1 MDWSESLDTSFDP
14 HDLSSDPEIIELNI
28 TAKTRQ
34 IDNLREQLSAL
45 QHNVKG
51 DEASLRVAMD
61 EASDKYSEAQANLAG
76 SYTESAR
83 LLATRIVK
91 AAVPASTLGDGIT
104 WAEGATDTQKSSL
117 ASMITKFDPAGT
129 VNELFQQMDKASEAQ
144 RTMMSAGAKF
154 SQRQTDWVR
163 AKSATT
169 AEQEASVS
177 RKIEA
182 ATKDL
187 ESLNL
192 QLTAARLSAAKR
204 EAQLAKV
211 DPEAIKKN
219 AEAFASNDPT
229 REIILPTMADIAAN
243 ATDTAP
249 TAGSRWIAL
258 TINSKDAS
266 QFESSV
272 AKTDASQTD
281 WAVNFFGFAS
291 GGSKNTKS
299 EGSSENSAQS
309 SNLDVEISMNCTMV
323 TADRS
328 SWFQP
333 QFFGMSDAFMR
344 NNNQVSWNKGWDED
358 WKKDTYKAVDAAV
371 IEGTKPLPDAF
382 LPCFPTGYIIAMDVL
397 IKISRFKIKTV
408 ADKKYLDEKTTSGGS
423 FLFFSTSKTTQK
435 TEDSSS
441 SAFQMASDGMIVRIP
456 GPQVIGYVQQML
468 PYDGTHPFK
477 MEEALRPDIFLPGDE
492 ITITP
497 SLGQGHGQVAYGQA
511 PQVQTDKGQGRVVAR
526 GMEPNTRPTATDRKK
541 FTVRSTKPQNNTS
554 TNGHDESVESSGK
567 PARAQAPRPK
577 QSNGSGDH
585 DDANGNGDAHE
596 HDDGEMDHAM
606 KLISAK
612 LREKLVEPGFLEKL
626 LSGK

>member
-61 EASDKYSEAQANLAG
+61 EASDKYSQAQANLAG

-83 LLATRIVK
+83 LLATRIVR
-91 AAVPASTLGDGIT
+91 AVAPATAVADGVT
-104 WAEGATDTQKSSL
+104 WAEGTTDSQKSSL
-117 ASMITKFDPAGT
+117 GSMIFKLDPAGT
-129 VNELFQQMDKASEAQ
+129 INELFEQMDKANEAQ
-144 RTMMSAGAKF
+144 RAMMSAGAKF

-182 ATKDL
+182 ATKEL

-192 QLTAARLSAAKR
+192 QLTTARLSAAKR

-211 DPEAIKKN
+211 DPEAVKKN
-219 AEAFASNDPT
+219 AEALASNDPA
-229 REIILPTMADIAAN
+229 REIILPTMADIAAS

-258 TINSKDAS
+258 TITSKEAAS
-266 QFESSV
+266 FESSV
-272 AKTDASQTD
+272 AKTDVSKSD
-281 WAVNFFGFAS
+281 WGVSFFGFAS
-291 GGSKNTKS
+291 GGSGNTKS

-371 IEGTKPLPDAF
+371 IAATKPLPDAF
-382 LPCFPTGYIIAMDVL
+382 LPCFPTGYIIAKDVL

-423 FLFFSTSKTTQK
+423 FLFFSTAKTSQK

-492 ITITP
+492 ITISP
-497 SLGQGHGQVAYGQA
+497 AQGQA
-511 PQVQTDKGQGRVVAR
+511 DKGQGRVVAR
-526 GMEPNTRPTATDRKK
+526 GMEANARPTATDRKK
-541 FTVRSTKPQNNTS
+541 FTVRSTKLNTNTTTTTN

-567 PARAQAPRPK
+567 PVRAQAPKAK
-577 QSNGSGDH
+577 QANGSSDH
-585 DDANGNGDAHE
+585 DDTNGNGDAHE